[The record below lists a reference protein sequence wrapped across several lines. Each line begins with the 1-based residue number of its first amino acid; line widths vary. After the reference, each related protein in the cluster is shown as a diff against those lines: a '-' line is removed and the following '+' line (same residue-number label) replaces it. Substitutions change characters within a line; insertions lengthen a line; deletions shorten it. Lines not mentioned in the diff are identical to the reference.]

1 MRACDAAS
9 EGGRASSTVEV
20 LGACAS
26 YHRLSGTS
34 WPPRYWSDERLVQG
48 IRFRQAERMEQ
59 GLYSVT
65 YDDSHVEAWS
75 TVRLP
80 FEPKGWLHDYRREL
94 QAALR
99 SMTATPTSVLYAK
112 YGTPGGGLA
121 DLENVLLYN
130 LGSGCY
136 AHLAELG
143 IVCRR
148 TPSLDGLHRVS
159 YTSMEPADVTLPSG
173 KVLAA
178 ARLVEMPSG
187 GTPAHWWAA
196 FSDHLET
203 RDDKL
208 YEGEFAIR
216 AAVGSAWKRSLAPS
230 VKSFLDGLI
239 AALHVH
245 DGSGREHLTAALDE
259 IGEGDLLWELLND
272 PAKALFGRRRLV
284 RPHGSR
290 IAWNPADERCGYF
303 ELLRGTQPGALTVT
317 VIEL

>member
-1 MRACDAAS
+1 
-9 EGGRASSTVEV
+9 
-20 LGACAS
+20 
-26 YHRLSGTS
+26 
-34 WPPRYWSDERLVQG
+34 
-48 IRFRQAERMEQ
+48 MEQ
-59 GLYSVT
+59 RLYSVR
-65 YDDSHVEAWS
+65 YDDTHVEAWS
-75 TVRLP
+75 RKRLP

-94 QAALR
+94 QTALR
-99 SMTATPTSVLYAK
+99 SMTATPTSVLYAE
-112 YGTPGGGLA
+112 YGTPGEGLA

-148 TPSLDGLHRVS
+148 TPSFDGLHRLR
-159 YTSMEPADVTLPSG
+159 YTTMEPADVTIPSG
-173 KVLAA
+173 KILAA
-178 ARLVEMPSG
+178 AQLVEMPSG

-196 FSDHLET
+196 FSEHLEV
-203 RDDKL
+203 RDDML

-245 DGSGREHLTAALDE
+245 DGSGREHLTAALND
-259 IGEGDLLWELLND
+259 IGEGDRLWELLND
-272 PAKALFGRRRLV
+272 PAKALFGRRRLA
-284 RPHGSR
+284 RPHGQR

-303 ELLRGTQPGALTVT
+303 EVVRGTLPGALTVT
-317 VIEL
+317 VLDLCVGPGTRS